1 LVTLFTRGR
10 YLEGNTISQSIIT
23 GSPAPRVSPSSLEI
37 ALAAARVADDNRGRD
52 ILVLDVRELTP
63 IFDYF
68 VIATGSSGR
77 QLHAMADEIGTV
89 LKRELGQH
97 RLGVEGYEGSR
108 WILMDYGDVVVHLF
122 DDEARDYYA
131 LPLLWSGAK
140 QVPFE
145 PSTKLRAI

>member
-1 LVTLFTRGR
+1 MV
-10 YLEGNTISQSIIT
+10 LEGNAISHSIASHSPVTSIT
-23 GSPAPRVSPSSLEI
+23 PISSLDL

-77 QLHAMADEIGTV
+77 QLHAMADEIGRT
-89 LKRELGQH
+89 LKHEHGQQ

-131 LPLLWSGAK
+131 LAHLWAGAK
-140 QVPFE
+140 KIPFE
-145 PSTKLRAI
+145 PSAKLRAI